1 MSYLLSIQEYY
12 EKIKET
18 ILNANDKITN
28 IFTIILSISFFLLII
43 EIILLICKKIEKT
56 RRK

>member
-43 EIILLICKKIEKT
+43 EIILLICKKIEKS